1 MDAYDLLIVG
11 GGPVG
16 LFAAAMAGLHG
27 LGTAI
32 VESLPQLG
40 GQLTAL
46 YPEKRIFDVAGFTS
60 VTGADLAGALIA
72 QALHYRPALR
82 LGVTAESLQSLEDG
96 THLLVTGDGQLAA
109 RTVLV
114 TAGLGAFAPRELSA
128 EGIERYVG
136 ADVHYVPPALREF
149 RGKDVVVVGG
159 GDTALD
165 WAWEIAQYARRVYLV
180 HRRREFRAQSGS
192 LDRIRQLANV
202 QLKTPCELRAVQG
215 GDALTH
221 AVLEHLE
228 GGGVEAVEAQAIVS
242 GLGFHAQLGPLK
254 TWGLTFQGSHAIAVD
269 PATMATNLPGVYAA
283 GDIAAYP
290 GKVKLI
296 ATGFGEVGIAMGPIR
311 AHVHPEWKGAL
322 PHSTNLKPLADR
334 PTV

>member
-1 MDAYDLLIVG
+1 MEAYDLLIVG

-27 LGTAI
+27 IETAI

-60 VTGADLAGALIA
+60 ITAADLADALIA
-72 QALHYRPALR
+72 QAMHYRPALR
-82 LGVTAESLQSLEDG
+82 LGVTAQSLEAQEG
-96 THLLVTGDGQLAA
+96 GGHVLVTSQGELAA
-109 RTVLV
+109 RAILV
-114 TAGLGAFAPRELSA
+114 TAGLGAFLPRRLPA
-128 EGIERYVG
+128 EGLEPFEGRGVYYI
-136 ADVHYVPPALREF
+136 PPALREF

-165 WAWEIAQYARRVYLV
+165 WTWEIAQHARRVYLV
-180 HRRREFRAQSGS
+180 HRRDEFRAQPGS
-192 LDRIRQLANV
+192 LDRIRQLPQV
-202 QLKTPCELRAVQG
+202 HLRTSCELRGAM
-215 GDALTH
+215 GDGSLSH
-221 AVLEHLE
+221 VVLEHLADGLQE
-228 GGGVEAVEAQAIVS
+228 TLEAQAIVS

-254 TWGLTFQGSHAIAVD
+254 EWGLTFQGAHAVAVD

-311 AHVHPEWKGAL
+311 TYLHPELRGGL
-322 PHSTNLKPLADR
+322 PHSTNLKGAMER
-334 PTV
+334 S

>member
-1 MDAYDLLIVG
+1 VEAHDLVIVG

-27 LGTAI
+27 MTAAI

-40 GQLTAL
+40 GQLTTL

-60 VTGADLAGALIA
+60 VTGADLAEALIA

-82 LGVTAESLQSLEDG
+82 LGVTAETLRPLDDG
-96 THLLVTGDGQLAA
+96 GYVLVTSDGQLAT

-114 TAGLGAFAPRELSA
+114 TAGLGAFTPRRLPA
-128 EGIERYVG
+128 EGAERYEG
-136 ADVHYVPPALREF
+136 AGVYYVPPGLREF

-165 WAWEIAQYARRVYLV
+165 WAWEIAQHARRVYLV
-180 HRRREFRAQSGS
+180 HRRPEFRAQSGS

-202 QLKTPCELRAVQG
+202 HLKAPCELKAVQG
-215 GDALTH
+215 GDTLTH

-228 GGGVEAVEAQAIVS
+228 GGGAETLRAQAIVS

-254 TWGLTFQGSHAIAVD
+254 EWGLTFQGSHAIAVD

-311 AHVHPEWKGAL
+311 AHVHPERKGAL
-322 PHSTNLKPLADR
+322 PHSTSLKAVADR